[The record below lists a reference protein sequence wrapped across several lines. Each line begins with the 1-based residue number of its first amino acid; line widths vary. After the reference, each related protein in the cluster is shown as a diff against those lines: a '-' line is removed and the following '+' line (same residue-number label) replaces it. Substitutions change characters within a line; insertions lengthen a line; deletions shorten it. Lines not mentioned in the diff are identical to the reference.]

1 MLGRLHLLVG
11 LAASLPLLAC
21 GSEDEEKNQ
30 APDAANALLAEIQ
43 GEYRSWA
50 RAPGYEQRMP
60 TSAPHGEQVDIYVN
74 PTLAA
79 AVSGPAVTEW
89 PVDSIV
95 AKDGWQADGQTLEV
109 IAVMQKRAD
118 GWFYAEYDGGGSP
131 LYSGQPSVCTG
142 CHGQGSDQIL
152 AFGFP
157 Q

>member
-1 MLGRLHLLVG
+1 MLRRQDFAWLV
-11 LAASLPLLAC
+11 AAALPALGC
-21 GSEDEEKNQ
+21 GSEDDKNQ
-30 APDAANALLAEIQ
+30 DPETAKALLAEIQ

-74 PTLAA
+74 PTLASAIAGA
-79 AVSGPAVTEW
+79 AIDAW
-89 PVDSIV
+89 PESSIV
-95 AKDGWQADGQTLEV
+95 AKDGWSADGQTLEV

-118 GWFYAEYDGGGSP
+118 GWFFAEFDGAGSP
-131 LYSGQPSVCTG
+131 MYSGQPSVCTG
-142 CHGQGSDQIL
+142 CHSQGADQIL